1 MSDPP
6 PEVCEVCEEGPVEVV
21 LYPVAVHFKG
31 SGFYTTDYGRGSK
44 KREAA
49 SDGGEKTEKK
59 SDKSESKPDKK
70 PAEKA

>member
-1 MSDPP
+1 MSDPA
-6 PEVCEVCEEGPVEVV
+6 PEACDICGEGPVEVV

-49 SDGGEKTEKK
+49 SDGGEKAEQKPEKPEAKPEKK
-59 SDKSESKPDKK
+59 A
-70 PAEKA
+70 AEAS

>member
-6 PEVCEVCEEGPVEVV
+6 PAVCEICGEGPVEVV

-31 SGFYTTDYGRGSK
+31 SGFYTTDYGRGAK

-49 SDGGEKTEKK
+49 SQDGGEKAEKTEKA
-59 SDKSESKPDKK
+59 DKK
-70 PAEKA
+70 EKKAAEA